1 MKLDK
6 IDVTLIN
13 EQLNSVKDWLNKED
27 EWIMSNQINT
37 VLSIIN
43 KK

>member
-13 EQLNSVKDWLNKED
+13 EQLNSVKDWLNKEN